1 MREYWGLLEYGLRK
15 FRPSVHFATHDEDRV
30 RPFIISLIVL
40 VLDRFPSLLSVMP
53 IFLVLV
59 EHRAD

>member
-30 RPFIISLIVL
+30 RPFIML

-53 IFLVLV
+53 IFFVLV